1 MTALRTA
8 QLEKEYP
15 FSSFFC
21 SQIGTQLTSKR
32 PPRGFRICKS
42 RVSHDVALLQLF
54 YTVAYLA
61 IFCGC
66 TAQFVS
72 DLDGNPKD
80 WFSHKEAHLLQLCM
94 KILDAERIF
103 FCKFTAFCIAK
114 LFVNHTL
121 NDN

>member
-1 MTALRTA
+1 M
-8 QLEKEYP
+8 
-15 FSSFFC
+15 
-21 SQIGTQLTSKR
+21 
-32 PPRGFRICKS
+32 
-42 RVSHDVALLQLF
+42 ALLQLF

-94 KILDAERIF
+94 KILDAERFF

-121 NDN
+121 NDKGMCLLVFPPIAFCIYRIMIQKYTAH

>member
-21 SQIGTQLTSKR
+21 SRIGTQLTSKR

-94 KILDAERIF
+94 KILDAERF
-103 FCKFTAFCIAK
+103 FCVQIYSILYCKTFCQPHIE
-114 LFVNHTL
+114 
-121 NDN
+121 